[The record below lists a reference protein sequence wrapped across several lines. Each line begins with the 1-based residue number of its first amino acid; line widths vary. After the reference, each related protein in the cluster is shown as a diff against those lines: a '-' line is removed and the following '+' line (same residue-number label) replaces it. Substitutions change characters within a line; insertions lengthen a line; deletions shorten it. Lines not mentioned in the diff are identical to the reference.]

1 MLESACSSM
10 DPIFAALRII
20 CCFCLFFSA
29 ASSSVAIGCAA
40 TLGIARYGFLG
51 RQGII
56 IASCLY
62 GDVAKACS
70 LQKFGFSKLLNSCCA
85 MSTSLAAHVLDMLAY
100 VCHSMTFYDDGNDRS
115 LVHAASSPCGHVAE
129 LKQLVGK
136 SDWQG
141 PSSHR
146 GNHLFLHNN
155 SSHNT

>member
-1 MLESACSSM
+1 MLLLS
-10 DPIFAALRII
+10 
-20 CCFCLFFSA
+20 LFFSCFILR
-29 ASSSVAIGCAA
+29 SDRLCRNPRHCSLRVSWTSRNYHRVV
-40 TLGIARYGFLG
+40 
-51 RQGII
+51 
-56 IASCLY
+56 LY

-85 MSTSLAAHVLDMLAY
+85 MSTSPAAHVLDMLAY
-100 VCHSMTFYDDGNDRS
+100 VCHSMTFYDDDNDRS

>member
-1 MLESACSSM
+1 MLLLS
-10 DPIFAALRII
+10 
-20 CCFCLFFSA
+20 LFFSCFILR
-29 ASSSVAIGCAA
+29 SDRLCRNPRHCSLRVSWTSRNYHRVV
-40 TLGIARYGFLG
+40 
-51 RQGII
+51 
-56 IASCLY
+56 LY